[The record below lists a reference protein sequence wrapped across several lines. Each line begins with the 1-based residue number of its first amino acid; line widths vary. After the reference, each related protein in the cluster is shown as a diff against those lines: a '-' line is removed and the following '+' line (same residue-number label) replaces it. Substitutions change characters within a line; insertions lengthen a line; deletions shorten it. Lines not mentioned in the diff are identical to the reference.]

1 MESFAHHSFSDT
13 LCVTHT
19 NTHTGTGYRNRKR
32 TKKMSER
39 WHRQQSRA
47 IATDG
52 LVRVRGTGPGG
63 RTMVDVQNPDTTRP
77 ELYRSYY
84 I

>member
-1 MESFAHHSFSDT
+1 
-13 LCVTHT
+13 
-19 NTHTGTGYRNRKR
+19 
-32 TKKMSER
+32 MSER
-39 WHRQQSRA
+39 WHRQRSRA

-63 RTMVDVQNPDTTRP
+63 RTMVDGQNPDTTRP